1 MRSKEKGFEIRFGQ
15 DTPATA
21 AAIEN
26 YVIPV
31 PAILAALSSRLGPRL
46 VQACCW
52 VEWHKRK
59 GLEASTCPFSRNT
72 TSLLMAS
79 PCT

>member
-1 MRSKEKGFEIRFGQ
+1 MDEVNVMRSKEKGFEIRFGQ

-31 PAILAALSSRLGPRL
+31 PAISRRTFLAAGAAVGASLLLGRMA
-46 VQACCW
+46 Q
-52 VEWHKRK
+52 RK
-59 GLEASTCPFSRNT
+59 GLEASTCPSQGIRHRY
-72 TSLLMAS
+72 
-79 PCT
+79 